1 MKVLL
6 QYTFRNLKNNKKTT
20 FASMAAVLIASTL
33 LFSLCNIFYNNIAW
47 RLTLSD
53 MKAAAGMRR
62 WAGSL
67 PKRSWR
73 LLRIICKSIR

>member
-33 LFSLCNIFYNNIAW
+33 LFSLCSIFYNNIAW
-47 RLTLSD
+47 QADIERYESGGWH
-53 MKAAAGMRR
+53 AEV
-62 WAGSL
+62 GSL
-67 PKRSWR
+67 PKMGWR